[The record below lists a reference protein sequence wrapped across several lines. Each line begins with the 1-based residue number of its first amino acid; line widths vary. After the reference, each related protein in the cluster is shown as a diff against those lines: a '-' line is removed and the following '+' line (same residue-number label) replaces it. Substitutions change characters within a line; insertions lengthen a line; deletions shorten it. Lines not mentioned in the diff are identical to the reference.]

1 MKETLVDLKE
11 RRSCRKYL
19 PQQITDEQLN
29 AILEAGTYAPTGM
42 GKQSPVIVVLQKPEL
57 IAEVAK
63 MNAAVMGRDDNPFT
77 ARRPCLSCL
86 RILRQGLIFTTEL
99 WLWEIF

>member
-57 IAEVAK
+57 ISEVAK

-77 ARRPCLSCL
+77 ARDRAYRACGSFGKDLSL
-86 RILRQGLIFTTEL
+86 RRSFGYGKSS
-99 WLWEIF
+99 